1 MAECGYVVDKRKTK
15 RKKIDNDVLGGIF
28 KKIKKVKHLD
38 IVIAVAVVGLALVF
52 ALSVFGGSEEKAVKT
67 NDVDYLALEDRV
79 CEVLGQI
86 KGAGKVRVMINFSD
100 SGEIVTATTNNS
112 SIDKTT
118 DTSTSGNRT
127 TESKTDNISPV
138 IIQKDG
144 EDTPL
149 IVKEIAPDVLGVVVV
164 AEGADNVAVRINL
177 LQAVQT
183 LLNVDS
189 NRVEIFTMK

>member
-15 RKKIDNDVLGGIF
+15 RKKMDNDVLGGIF

-127 TESKTDNISPV
+127 TESKTDNVSPV

>member
-1 MAECGYVVDKRKTK
+1 MAECGYVIDRRKSK
-15 RKKIDNDVLGGIF
+15 RKKTDNDFLGNIV
-28 KKIKKVKHLD
+28 KKIKRVKHLD

-52 ALSVFGGSEEKAVKT
+52 ALSVFGGSEETITKT

-79 CEVLGQI
+79 CEVLSQI
-86 KGAGKVRVMINFSD
+86 KGAGNVKVMINFSD
-100 SGEIVTATTNNS
+100 SGEIITATTNNS

-127 TESKTDNISPV
+127 TESKTDNVSPV
-138 IIQKDG
+138 IIQQDG

-189 NRVEIFTMK
+189 NKVEIFTMK